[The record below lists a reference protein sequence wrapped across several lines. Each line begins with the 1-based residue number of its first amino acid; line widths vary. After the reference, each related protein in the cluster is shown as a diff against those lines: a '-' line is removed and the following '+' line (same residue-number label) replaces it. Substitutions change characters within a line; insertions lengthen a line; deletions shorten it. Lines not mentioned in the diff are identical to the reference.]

1 MMKGRFSLRKI
12 SIIAVILISV
22 LGILFFGAVRQINT
36 PFTSSIVINTLAPF
50 QSGVAYVGDSLARFK
65 NYIVEIFYIYDV
77 NRELKAENE
86 KLKLQ
91 MLQDNDLVVENQ
103 HLTQLLN
110 YKTSHP
116 EFNLQAARIV
126 SRDTATWSNHII
138 INVGRNDGVEKN
150 MPVVTPDGLVGHIDE
165 AYGSYSEVELI
176 TDPRSAVSAI
186 VQRADSRLTGV
197 VKGVAD
203 SSSSINL
210 NNIPQ
215 YANIK
220 TGDTIIT
227 SGLSGIYPKGIVI
240 GSVYKLETTAGGLL
254 QYAVLYPA
262 VNFQSLENVFVIK
275 NPPHIDMYKE
285 IQKDIANGKDKV

>member
-165 AYGSYSEVELI
+165 AYSSYSEVELI